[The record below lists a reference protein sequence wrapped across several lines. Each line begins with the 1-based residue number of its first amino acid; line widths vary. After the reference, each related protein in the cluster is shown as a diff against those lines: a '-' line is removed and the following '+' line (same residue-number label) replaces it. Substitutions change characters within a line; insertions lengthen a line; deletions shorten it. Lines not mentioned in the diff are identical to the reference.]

1 MRMREVWG
9 GAYKMGSGE
18 EAASLSSSES
28 EAGEL
33 LEEAEEV
40 EHTSEST
47 LTANKHREGHRST
60 REWLKTIRNGWVV
73 RETVAITK
81 LTVPMVS
88 L

>member
-1 MRMREVWG
+1 
-9 GAYKMGSGE
+9 MGSGE
-18 EAASLSSSES
+18 EAVSSSES

-33 LEEAEEV
+33 LEGAEGV
-40 EHTSEST
+40 KDTSEST
-47 LTANKHREGHRST
+47 LTANKHRERHRST
-60 REWLKTIRNGWVV
+60 RQWLKTIRNGWVV